1 MLYSNLSHRLELEKD
16 LEEYETEQQVNAQ
29 YVEEFAMLTSEKVSC
44 HLVCL
49 QSLNRE
55 NRNQKKFMKN
65 RRQTREKKTW
75 AVAKTSCDFT
85 DLSSALN
92 LVILYVSWYLFY
104 KVLQPCMKEIWSPVT
119 VWMNNSISNMMSY
132 FLVQLCFVC
141 RKISFCFTKIWSH
154 SWRKWNGSHL
164 HWYLVVH

>member
-65 RRQTREKKTW
+65 RRQTREKKT
-75 AVAKTSCDFT
+75 
-85 DLSSALN
+85 
-92 LVILYVSWYLFY
+92 
-104 KVLQPCMKEIWSPVT
+104 
-119 VWMNNSISNMMSY
+119 
-132 FLVQLCFVC
+132 
-141 RKISFCFTKIWSH
+141 
-154 SWRKWNGSHL
+154 
-164 HWYLVVH
+164 